1 MFRGV
6 NVSWCACVKSVAL
19 IQPRPSIQVIR
30 EEKNNNK
37 ETRRMDK
44 KNDGRTKEIFRSWAE
59 RVTRARADRP
69 RLAAN

>member
-44 KNDGRTKEIFRSWAE
+44 RTMVALRRFFRSWAE